1 MAGERSRDNGGRRDM
16 APTNYTLVIGDKNI
30 SSWSLRPWV
39 TLKACG
45 IPFAEERVRLRQ
57 PDSKAEIL
65 RNSPSGKVPAL
76 KTEKGVV
83 WDSLA
88 ILEYLAEHDPQHHL
102 WPKSAEAR
110 AAARSISAEMHSGF
124 VALRNEMP
132 MDLLARLAFPW
143 VSEALEA
150 DIRRIVAIWMES
162 RERFGH
168 GGPFLFGA
176 FTNADAMFAPVA
188 TRFRTYGVDLA
199 RFGDDDVA
207 AAYAATLLAMREM
220 AEWTEGAI
228 AEMTQLTAG

>member
-30 SSWSLRPWV
+30 SSWSLRPWIA
-39 TLKACG
+39 LKACG

-150 DIRRIVAIWMES
+150 DIRRIVAIWME
-162 RERFGH
+162 
-168 GGPFLFGA
+168 
-176 FTNADAMFAPVA
+176 
-188 TRFRTYGVDLA
+188 YA
-199 RFGDDDVA
+199 RA
-207 AAYAATLLAMREM
+207 IWA
-220 AEWTEGAI
+220 WGAI
-228 AEMTQLTAG
+228 PVWRFYQCRCDVRAGCDPLPHLWRRPCPLR